1 MNSTQQLF
9 KATVFS
15 GMLALLSA
23 CTPGAD
29 QSSTAV
35 SASGVSHNVF
45 LKSEVVGASSVLPVG
60 TGTALGKL
68 CAKRVRVKRWEA
80 GEDRS
85 TSGTDDSSSPSSQS
99 SPGDDSPGHHTGTEE
114 DSVVIFAGELEVKA
128 GETLFGSVK
137 VPEGR
142 YRRLEIDLA
151 PGCSQGASV
160 VIKNLNGEYSANETM
175 RVRFSGDFTV
185 ASDGELHL
193 DFEPLVRVLS
203 NINQNTSIK
212 NEIELIDSRLR

>member
-1 MNSTQQLF
+1 MKSTQQLF

-23 CTPGAD
+23 CAPSAN
-29 QSSTAV
+29 QSSTGV
-35 SASGVSHNVF
+35 GTSGISHNLS
-45 LKSEVVGASSVLPVG
+45 LKSEVVGASSFLQAA

-68 CAKRVRVKRWEA
+68 CAKRVRVKHWEA

-85 TSGTDDSSSPSSQS
+85 KSGTDDSSSPSSPS
-99 SPGDDSPGHHTGTEE
+99 DDSPRHHTGTEV
-114 DSVVIFAGELEVKA
+114 DSIVIFAGELDVKS
-128 GETLFGSVK
+128 GETLFGSVR
-137 VPEGR
+137 VPQGR

-160 VIKNLNGEYSANETM
+160 AIKNLNGEYSTNETM

-203 NINQNTSIK
+203 NINQNTTIK

>member
-23 CTPGAD
+23 CAPGAN
-29 QSSTAV
+29 QSSSGV
-35 SASGVSHNVF
+35 GASSVSHNVF
-45 LKSEVVGASSVLPVG
+45 LKSEVVGASSTLNVG
-60 TGTALGKL
+60 AGPALGKL
-68 CAKRVRVKRWEA
+68 CAQRVRVKRWEA

-85 TSGTDDSSSPSSQS
+85 ASGTDDSSSLSSIS
-99 SPGDDSPGHHTGTEE
+99 DDSPGHHTGAEE
-114 DSVVIFAGELEVKA
+114 DSIVIFSGELDVQA

-151 PGCSQGASV
+151 PGCSRGASI
-160 VIKNLNGEYSANETM
+160 VINNLNGEFSTNETM
-175 RVRFSGDFTV
+175 RVRFSGDFTI

-193 DFEPLVRVLS
+193 DFEPLVRVLTS
-203 NINQNTSIK
+203 INQNTSIK
-212 NEIELIDSRLR
+212 SEIELIDSRLR